1 MRPHDLLRLKD
12 GARLARAD
20 LSEWAIRSLRQ
31 TPFVVVRRSAISDDL
46 IPVGIRGVTRDQRH
60 AAFVHADDIE
70 NIITPES
77 LAIARSWKSPPCRAH
92 AAFVAL
98 DRIAAAADD
107 IDLNWGPGGSVGFE
121 LATGTHALTASSDVD
136 IVVYPDD
143 RHTWDALTSF
153 RDAVSDA
160 NIRVDILIETTLGAA
175 ALDEWIASP
184 QHVLIKMCDGPR
196 LGEFSW

>member
-12 GARLARAD
+12 GAQLTQAA
-20 LSEWAIRSLRQ
+20 LPEWAIRSLRQ
-31 TPFVVVRRSAISDDL
+31 TPFVVVRRDAANDDL

-70 NIITPES
+70 SIITPES
-77 LAIARSWKSPPCRAH
+77 LAIARSWKSPRCREH

-98 DRIAAAADD
+98 DRIAAAASD
-107 IDLNWGPGGSVGFE
+107 IDLIWGPGGAVGFE

-136 IVVYPDD
+136 IVVYPDE
-143 RHTWDALTSF
+143 RHTRDALTSF

-160 NIRVDILIETTLGAA
+160 NIRVDILIEATLGAA
-175 ALDEWIASP
+175 ALDEWIAST
-184 QHVLIKMCDGPR
+184 QRVLIKTCDGPR